1 MMENG
6 KGNEYRGKSLD
17 EININLDE
25 LLSGEEEEDSAE
37 ENEENGE
44 NGTNLNQATPLQ
56 PTLNKSKSSRK
67 DSLKQ
72 VSDNVKLAIKGA
84 KKKKIIVVP
93 WSDEDRAIVTSHFKK
108 HIHLGK
114 APKKNECEQ
123 LMKLYPQINKHW
135 KKIKDFVHNKINS
148 QKKK

>member
-25 LLSGEEEEDSAE
+25 LLSGEEEEDSTE

-114 APKKNECEQ
+114 APKK
-123 LMKLYPQINKHW
+123 K
-135 KKIKDFVHNKINS
+135 
-148 QKKK
+148 